1 MDAVMCLKNRGGTIT
16 GGSFLLGIFASSG
29 SGAILGIEAL
39 DPLQEVAH
47 FLTSRRIV
55 GES

>member
-1 MDAVMCLKNRGGTIT
+1 MDAVMCLKNGGGTIT

>member
-1 MDAVMCLKNRGGTIT
+1 MDAVMCFKNGGGTIT
-16 GGSFLLGIFASSG
+16 EGGFLFGIFTLSG
-29 SGAILGIEAL
+29 SGAILEIEAL